1 MAQLSE
7 HCPTMTSTSGV
18 WLPYNAISQ
27 TANLI
32 LLSAGDRH
40 TLLPASKRKAEKELV
55 CKVLQESCLQ
65 NSKTLLFQG
74 TVETTGSNPFQ
85 SWRNWGSKTNTK
97 TCLPW
102 VQTRRSLHQN
112 LTSCSTLFP
121 LNQWSA
127 SKSSKEL
134 SWESPTQR
142 LSNKEWGAEMFWK
155 SAPRDSARLSWLRT
169 ISLHYNVPPF
179 LTIPFFYN
187 HPIVDLM
194 CYWNPITKLSGCPS
208 LTGGIKTPPSFPRSV
223 MVRAQPHPPM
233 RSTHCSWLI
242 FTLWPDTDE
251 NQTFPPAM
259 LQKRVCFSLPFT
271 FFTSNT
277 TAWFNP
283 QLFQK
288 RQKSDL

>member
-1 MAQLSE
+1 
-7 HCPTMTSTSGV
+7 MTSTSGV
-18 WLPYNAISQ
+18 W

-65 NSKTLLFQG
+65 NCKTLLFQG
-74 TVETTGSNPFQ
+74 TVETTWSNPFQ

-97 TCLPW
+97 MCLPW

-121 LNQWSA
+121 
-127 SKSSKEL
+127 SKSSTEL
-134 SWESPTQR
+134 FWEQPTQR
-142 LSNKEWGAEMFWK
+142 FRKEGVECRNVFGK
-155 SAPRDSARLSWLRT
+155 APPCDSARLSWLRT

-187 HPIVDLM
+187 HPIVDLI

-208 LTGGIKTPPSFPRSV
+208 LTGGI
-223 MVRAQPHPPM
+223 
-233 RSTHCSWLI
+233 
-242 FTLWPDTDE
+242 
-251 NQTFPPAM
+251 
-259 LQKRVCFSLPFT
+259 
-271 FFTSNT
+271 
-277 TAWFNP
+277 
-283 QLFQK
+283 
-288 RQKSDL
+288 